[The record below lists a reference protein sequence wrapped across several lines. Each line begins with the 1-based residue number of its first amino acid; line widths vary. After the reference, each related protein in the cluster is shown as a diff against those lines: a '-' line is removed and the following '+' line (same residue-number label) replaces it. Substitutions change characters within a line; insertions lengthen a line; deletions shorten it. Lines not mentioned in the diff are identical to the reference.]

1 MKTNLLLFFLLFF
14 NNLFGQIK
22 IEDLGDNWKQKVESS
37 ILLIKET
44 DKSKYDTLIKY
55 CKHITFWNGDF
66 STTEDSISIMISQ
79 TDMNSKSINN
89 IVSVLIHESYHLK
102 KYKSDMDAD
111 LEEYEA
117 YQYELEFLRKLDN
130 CEYWLRSNCIKM
142 MVFHLERYK
151 EKNFLK

>member
-1 MKTNLLLFFLLFF
+1 MKTNLLLIFLLFF

>member
-151 EKNFLK
+151 EKHFLK